1 MIFDDLNDD
10 NFLMYAMKEYND
22 IQCTDIEE
30 FYDDLKKIKYI
41 KRLFN
46 IYKNNGQL
54 KERLILNHLI
64 VFYNVFPLQSG
75 TRILF
80 YKIERDFWPML
91 KTFLVF
97 LDRMPETID
106 SIRGEMIFDDL
117 NEGNFLMYSMKEYN
131 NIQCVDIEEFYD
143 DLKKIKYIKRLFNIY
158 LNDGQLKERL
168 ILNHLIVFYNVFP
181 IQAGTRILFYK
192 IEEQFWP
199 MLKTFLIFLD
209 RMPDKIESIRGKTI
223 LATDI
228 KLDDGIVTRLR
239 TIKV

>member
-10 NFLMYAMKEYND
+10 NFLMFAMKEYND

-64 VFYNVFPLQSG
+64 VFYNVFP
-75 TRILF
+75 
-80 YKIERDFWPML
+80 
-91 KTFLVF
+91 
-97 LDRMPETID
+97 
-106 SIRGEMIFDDL
+106 
-117 NEGNFLMYSMKEYN
+117 
-131 NIQCVDIEEFYD
+131 
-143 DLKKIKYIKRLFNIY
+143 
-158 LNDGQLKERL
+158 
-168 ILNHLIVFYNVFP
+168 

-192 IEEQFWP
+192 IEKDFWP

-209 RMPDKIESIRGKTI
+209 RMPETIDSIRGETI
-223 LATDI
+223 RASDI
-228 KLDDGIVTRLR
+228 LLDDGIVTRLR

>member
-1 MIFDDLNDD
+1 MIFDDITDD
-10 NFLMYAMKEYND
+10 NFLMFAMKEYND

-64 VFYNVFPLQSG
+64 VFYNVFPVQSG

-80 YKIERDFWPML
+80 YKIEKSFWPML

-106 SIRGEMIFDDL
+106 SIRGEMIRTSD
-117 NEGNFLMYSMKEYN
+117 
-131 NIQCVDIEEFYD
+131 IQ
-143 DLKKIKYIKRLFNIY
+143 
-158 LNDGQLKERL
+158 
-168 ILNHLIVFYNVFP
+168 
-181 IQAGTRILFYK
+181 
-192 IEEQFWP
+192 
-199 MLKTFLIFLD
+199 
-209 RMPDKIESIRGKTI
+209 
-223 LATDI
+223 
-228 KLDDGIVTRLR
+228 LDDGIVTRLR

>member
-1 MIFDDLNDD
+1 
-10 NFLMYAMKEYND
+10 MK
-22 IQCTDIEE
+22 
-30 FYDDLKKIKYI
+30 
-41 KRLFN
+41 
-46 IYKNNGQL
+46 
-54 KERLILNHLI
+54 
-64 VFYNVFPLQSG
+64 
-75 TRILF
+75 
-80 YKIERDFWPML
+80 
-91 KTFLVF
+91 
-97 LDRMPETID
+97 
-106 SIRGEMIFDDL
+106 FDDL
-117 NEGNFLMYSMKEYN
+117 NEGNFLMFSMKEYN
-131 NIQCVDIEEFYD
+131 NIQCIDIEEFYD

-228 KLDDGIVTRLR
+228 KLDEGIVTRLR

>member
-1 MIFDDLNDD
+1 
-10 NFLMYAMKEYND
+10 MK
-22 IQCTDIEE
+22 
-30 FYDDLKKIKYI
+30 
-41 KRLFN
+41 
-46 IYKNNGQL
+46 
-54 KERLILNHLI
+54 
-64 VFYNVFPLQSG
+64 
-75 TRILF
+75 
-80 YKIERDFWPML
+80 
-91 KTFLVF
+91 
-97 LDRMPETID
+97 
-106 SIRGEMIFDDL
+106 FDDL
-117 NEGNFLMYSMKEYN
+117 NEGTFLMYSMKEYN
-131 NIQCVDIEEFYD
+131 NIQCVDIEEYYD

-223 LATDI
+223 LSTDI

>member
-1 MIFDDLNDD
+1 MIFDDITDD

-46 IYKNNGQL
+46 IYKN
-54 KERLILNHLI
+54 
-64 VFYNVFPLQSG
+64 
-75 TRILF
+75 T
-80 YKIERDFWPML
+80 
-91 KTFLVF
+91 
-97 LDRMPETID
+97 
-106 SIRGEMIFDDL
+106 
-117 NEGNFLMYSMKEYN
+117 
-131 NIQCVDIEEFYD
+131 
-143 DLKKIKYIKRLFNIY
+143 
-158 LNDGQLKERL
+158 GQLKERL

-209 RMPDKIESIRGKTI
+209 RMPNKIESIRGKTI

-228 KLDDGIVTRLR
+228 KLDEGIVTRLR

>member
-1 MIFDDLNDD
+1 MKFDDLNDE

-22 IQCTDIEE
+22 IQCTSIEE

-46 IYKNNGQL
+46 IYKNTGQL

-64 VFYNVFPLQSG
+64 VFYNVFPVQSG

-80 YKIERDFWPML
+80 YKIEKD
-91 KTFLVF
+91 
-97 LDRMPETID
+97 
-106 SIRGEMIFDDL
+106 
-117 NEGNFLMYSMKEYN
+117 
-131 NIQCVDIEEFYD
+131 
-143 DLKKIKYIKRLFNIY
+143 
-158 LNDGQLKERL
+158 
-168 ILNHLIVFYNVFP
+168 
-181 IQAGTRILFYK
+181 
-192 IEEQFWP
+192 FWP

-209 RMPDKIESIRGKTI
+209 RMPDKIESIKGKTI
-223 LATDI
+223 LTTDI

>member
-1 MIFDDLNDD
+1 
-10 NFLMYAMKEYND
+10 MK
-22 IQCTDIEE
+22 
-30 FYDDLKKIKYI
+30 
-41 KRLFN
+41 
-46 IYKNNGQL
+46 
-54 KERLILNHLI
+54 
-64 VFYNVFPLQSG
+64 
-75 TRILF
+75 
-80 YKIERDFWPML
+80 
-91 KTFLVF
+91 
-97 LDRMPETID
+97 
-106 SIRGEMIFDDL
+106 FDDL
-117 NEGNFLMYSMKEYN
+117 NEGNFLMFSMKEYN
-131 NIQCVDIEEFYD
+131 NIQCIDIEEFYD

-209 RMPDKIESIRGKTI
+209 RMPDKMELIRGKEI
-223 LATDI
+223 KSTDI

>member
-1 MIFDDLNDD
+1 MIFDDLSDD
-10 NFLMYAMKEYND
+10 NFLMFAMKEYND

-64 VFYNVFPLQSG
+64 VFFNVFPIQSG

-80 YKIERDFWPML
+80 YKIEKSFWPML

-106 SIRGEMIFDDL
+106 SIRGETIRT
-117 NEGNFLMYSMKEYN
+117 S
-131 NIQCVDIEEFYD
+131 NIQ
-143 DLKKIKYIKRLFNIY
+143 
-158 LNDGQLKERL
+158 
-168 ILNHLIVFYNVFP
+168 
-181 IQAGTRILFYK
+181 
-192 IEEQFWP
+192 
-199 MLKTFLIFLD
+199 LD
-209 RMPDKIESIRGKTI
+209 E
-223 LATDI
+223 
-228 KLDDGIVTRLR
+228 GIVTRLR
-239 TIKV
+239 SIKV